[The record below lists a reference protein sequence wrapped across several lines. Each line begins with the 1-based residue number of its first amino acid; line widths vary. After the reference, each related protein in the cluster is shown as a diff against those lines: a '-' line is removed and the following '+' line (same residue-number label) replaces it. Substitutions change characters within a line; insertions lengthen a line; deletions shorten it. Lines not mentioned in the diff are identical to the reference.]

1 MSRSLKNEQKDE
13 IENRFSIVEKKMTD
27 DWSLFTLISFIKD
40 TGDIIGKSFSQ
51 TIEILLTEYSEQIKG
66 RIEAELK
73 NVRVKSDDKEKAIK
87 IIMQMLKPQVLGK
100 SSVTKSRDLV
110 SSEKKGEA
118 PEIFWDDDM

>member
-40 TGDIIGKSFSQ
+40 TGDIIGKSFSD

-73 NVRVKSDDKEKAIK
+73 NVIVKSDDKEKAIE
-87 IIMQMLKPQVLGK
+87 IIMQMLKPQTSGK
-100 SSVTKSRDLV
+100 SSVAKSRDLV
-110 SSEKKGEA
+110 SPEKNEIRSEGG
-118 PEIFWDDDM
+118 FGV